1 MTIGYQYIGLIAA
14 GLAAICW
21 GLPAAHRL
29 RPPGDIGAAL
39 IVLAG
44 VIAMTMGVLLTCIPG
59 FFGTPLP

>member
-1 MTIGYQYIGLIAA
+1 MSIGYTYIGLIVA

-21 GLPAAHRL
+21 GLPASHRL
-29 RPPGDIGAAL
+29 KFPFDIGAAL

-59 FFGTPLP
+59 FFR